1 MIAVIG
7 SINMDLVVMADRA
20 PDAGETVLGNNF
32 YQVFGGKGANQAV
45 AAARCGAET
54 TMVGRVGND
63 SFGETILKGLKREF
77 AEGAAIVQVFEGT
90 AGLKLEDTRVRFRG
104 HPLNLAVSGEM
115 LGRAFDG
122 LGRPF
127 DGGPEPIGEDR
138 DVNGLPVNP
147 TARDYPH
154 RSLCLFFGY
163 QDPAHFYYVH
173 LGQRT
178 EQHRHD
184 DDRQ

>member
-77 AEGAAIVQVFEGT
+77 AEGAAIERIDGIPT
-90 AGLKLEDTRVRFRG
+90 GI
-104 HPLNLAVSGEM
+104 AVIPVSYTH
-115 LGRAFDG
+115 L
-122 LGRPF
+122 
-127 DGGPEPIGEDR
+127 
-138 DVNGLPVNP
+138 DVYK
-147 TARDYPH
+147 RQQ
-154 RSLCLFFGY
+154 SLRCSASSVSRFGY
-163 QDPAHFYYVH
+163 PYPSIAV
-173 LGQRT
+173 R
-178 EQHRHD
+178 
-184 DDRQ
+184 